1 MNPLIKCL
9 EDQIEKLR
17 ETTINLF
24 EKLIKEIEIDKLF
37 ISILITSII
46 QRLNHTPFPETC
58 KIIYNN
64 NK

>member
-24 EKLIKEIEIDKLF
+24 EKLNKEIEIDKLS

-58 KIIYNN
+58 KII
-64 NK
+64 